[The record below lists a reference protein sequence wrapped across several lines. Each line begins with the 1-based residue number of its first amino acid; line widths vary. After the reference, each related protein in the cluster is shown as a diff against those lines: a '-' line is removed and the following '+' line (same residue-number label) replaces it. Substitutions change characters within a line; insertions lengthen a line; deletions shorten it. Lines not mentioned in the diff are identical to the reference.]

1 MKKNRLERV
10 LVFAHNKNILG
21 QTMYKFMGKF
31 KYSKVKSTNN
41 KKIFIRYKTKINLDK
56 YIN

>member
-1 MKKNRLERV
+1 
-10 LVFAHNKNILG
+10 
-21 QTMYKFMGKF
+21 MYKFMGKF
-31 KYSKVKSTNN
+31 KYSKVKSINN